1 MMKRIG
7 STALALALAASIAPA
22 ALAEDMMDIV
32 PISAPLSDTGYA
44 ASIAVNGEELDLSGI
59 PAAED
64 GIYLLPMRVVTE
76 ADYGFADWY
85 TEENQGYFALDD
97 HRIYVNFS
105 DNSVEVDG
113 EKLEDVT
120 ATVIDGVTFL
130 PASVI
135 DGLEGY
141 SVLIGASEPAF
152 ISISTPNGAPL
163 TKLAREIMETTEMAS
178 SMKNSAETLKDFVG
192 IDPANYDEFVSF
204 SSMMIRADALF
215 IGKLAEGADMD
226 AAKEEL
232 EAVRARIQQSFEQY
246 LPAPLEMAK
255 NGKIVEKDG
264 YVALFISPDVD
275 KAIEMFE
282 AAVTELNAAEAE

>member
-1 MMKRIG
+1 MMKHIG
-7 STALALALAASIAPA
+7 STALALALAASVVPA
-22 ALAEDMMDIV
+22 AMAEDMMDIV
-32 PISAPLSDTGYA
+32 RPSDTGYA
-44 ASIAVNGEELDLSGI
+44 ATIAVNGEELDLSGI

-76 ADYGFADWY
+76 ADYGYAAWF
-85 TEENQGYFALDD
+85 TEENQGYFALDG
-97 HRIYVNFS
+97 HSIYVNFS
-105 DNSVEVDG
+105 DNSVEVDE

-130 PASVI
+130 PAGVI
-135 DGLEGY
+135 DSLEGY

-163 TKLAREIMETTEMAS
+163 TKLAREIINTTDMACS
-178 SMKNSAETLKDFVG
+178 EKNSAETLKDFMGV
-192 IDPANYDEFVSF
+192 DPANYDEFASF
-204 SSMMIRADALF
+204 SSMMVQADALF
-215 IGKLAEGADMD
+215 IGKLAEGADVD

-232 EAVRARIQQSFEQY
+232 EAVRAGIQQSFEQY
-246 LPAPLEMAK
+246 LPDPLEMAK

>member
-163 TKLAREIMETTEMAS
+163 TKLAREIMDTTEMAS

-215 IGKLAEGADMD
+215 I
-226 AAKEEL
+226 
-232 EAVRARIQQSFEQY
+232 EQY